1 MSNNVKYTSLGKE
14 IRISPK
20 TLVIEDE
27 SLGEAYIELNIGNKA
42 IVIIDI
48 PIKYF
53 KAIKQ
58 GEEVTTTTLKEFKK
72 QILK

>member
-1 MSNNVKYTSLGKE
+1 MEKVKYTSLGKE

-20 TLVIEDE
+20 TLVSIDVLSGIATFALLIKGKEKF
-27 SLGEAYIELNIGNKA
+27 IGIMMDKET
-42 IVIIDI
+42 
-48 PIKYF
+48 F
-53 KAIKQ
+53 EAIKQ